1 MAAAVSMGYHFAQS
15 AQTNNG
21 CPKVVHRQ
29 PSEECCVRVDLL
41 TLYAFSDKTHAKQR
55 ELWKGFLLL
64 VMPVLLEAEGLEIER
79 VLESAQ
85 CRSIETMISAVDAP
99 TSVEQLMWSISGT
112 FAELLGLEPEL
123 GLSAFLDVNLPTRVH
138 SIGGGLQGT
147 RDEVL
152 VSQWLR
158 AFRDVQQRPE
168 FLEITTEWK
177 RAFDVLMEDGD
188 EEGEAGDEE
197 IYEES
202 AEAEAVEE
210 EVPTERRTSKR
221 SKSA

>member
-1 MAAAVSMGYHFAQS
+1 M
-15 AQTNNG
+15 
-21 CPKVVHRQ
+21 
-29 PSEECCVRVDLL
+29 RVDLL

-64 VMPVLLEAEGLEIER
+64 VMPVLLECEGLEIER

-85 CRSIETMISAVDAP
+85 CRSVETMISVLDAP

-123 GLSAFLDVNLPTRVH
+123 GLSAFLDVTLPTRVH
-138 SIGGGLQGT
+138 STGGGLRGT
-147 RDEVL
+147 RDAVL
-152 VSQWLR
+152 VSQWLK

-177 RAFDVLMEDGD
+177 RAFDVLMEEDGED
-188 EEGEAGDEE
+188 GEESGEE
-197 IYEES
+197 ISTDSSEES
-202 AEAEAVEE
+202 SVEE
-210 EVPTERRTSKR
+210 EAPTERRKSSR